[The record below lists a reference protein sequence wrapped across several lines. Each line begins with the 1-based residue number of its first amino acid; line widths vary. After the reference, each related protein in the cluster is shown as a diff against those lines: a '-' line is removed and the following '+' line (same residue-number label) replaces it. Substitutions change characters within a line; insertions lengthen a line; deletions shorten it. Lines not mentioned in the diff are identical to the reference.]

1 MVRPPISCPWLAELA
16 AGYLREFGIPLP
28 VRRKSLWGYEF
39 ARRRGGCKLGFFV
52 GLLTP
57 PRGRAAAFP
66 SSQARTPECGV
77 FAFVRPVASRLH
89 GRLVQREASLFRR
102 SYELL
107 TKYTNRR
114 PRFEFHEES
123 GAALIRHV
131 PLAEFPARRRE
142 LYARN
147 FFMET
152 LALVVRSG
160 LAAKLG
166 RVRLPAH

>member
-1 MVRPPISCPWLAELA
+1 M
-16 AGYLREFGIPLP
+16 
-28 VRRKSLWGYEF
+28 RRDGRWGYEF
-39 ARRRGGCKLGFFV
+39 VRRRSGRKLGFFV

-77 FAFVRPVASRLH
+77 FAFVLPVASGLH

-114 PRFEFHEES
+114 PRFEFHETH
-123 GAALIRHV
+123 GAALVRHV
-131 PLAEFPARRRE
+131 PLAQFPARRRE
-142 LYARN
+142 LYVRN

-160 LAAKLG
+160 LPAKLG
-166 RVRLPAH
+166 RVRLPAD